1 MPSNE
6 KILLHRFLEHFRL
19 PLVLVSLL
27 LSDENNL
34 RKLIVRCKDPWKYH
48 NEKHN
53 QLIYQG
59 WRQSHQ
65 GQHPTYHHRQGSTD
79 RPVYGLTGP
88 NRSANFRRFLVPARS
103 EIWNFSGSRFQFSP
117 VRFGHVYPDPIF
129 WIHSVI
135 VRVSP
140 IFEKCIWSLSKLIRD
155 FGADHRPW
163 IPDQSWFRF
172 AQYWHSNSS
181 YSCSIL

>member
-129 WIHSVI
+129 WIHCPSK
-135 VRVSP
+135 SYFWKMYL
-140 IFEKCIWSLSKLIRD
+140 IFVQIDKRFRGRSQTVDPWSQVY
-155 FGADHRPW
+155 FPM
-163 IPDQSWFRF
+163 
-172 AQYWHSNSS
+172 
-181 YSCSIL
+181 